1 MSTLQIASNRDRFR
15 RVAVIA
21 PLLMLASACATG
33 STFRSGVGDR
43 QLESPPYYAGSG
55 VASTALPIARLP
67 IGYQR
72 GGAQA
77 PMFDPEAGAG
87 SPIAALLAEMNAY
100 LDSLGGSV
108 RIAGALPAGTP
119 PDVHFGCNADGT
131 GECTQPDESTDAA
144 ANGVPSM
151 RLAVGRP
158 SESWVEAAGAA
169 MDAVGAQ
176 SLLVISLEVGQYWTR
191 QKSWRGDKAVEL
203 GTNHSVDV
211 PWLTSLDAPVQVLQ
225 LTGAL
230 MGRDG
235 RAIRIGA
242 EGLIARRTNLA
253 LTGFGVQALLSDD
266 DVERVRTLR
275 REDLPGRPLAW
286 QVALRTLVAQLTGQ
300 PSLAD
305 RQVPLQEG

>member
-1 MSTLQIASNRDRFR
+1 MSTIQPASIRGRIALIIPML
-15 RVAVIA
+15 V
-21 PLLMLASACATG
+21 LASACATG

-43 QLESPPYYAGSG
+43 QLERPPYHAGSG
-55 VASTALPIARLP
+55 VTSTALPIARLP

-77 PMFDPEAGAG
+77 PMFDPEAGAD

-108 RIAGALPAGTP
+108 RITGALPAGTP
-119 PDVHFGCNADGT
+119 PDVHFGCNTDAS
-131 GECTQPDESTDAA
+131 GECTQSEDGAGMTTNSGPT
-144 ANGVPSM
+144 M

-158 SESWVEAAGAA
+158 SESWVRAAGAE

-253 LTGFGVQALLSDD
+253 LSGFGVQALLSDE
-266 DVERVRTLR
+266 DVDRVRTLR
-275 REDLPGRPLAW
+275 REDLAGRPLAW

-300 PSLAD
+300 SSLAD
-305 RQVPLQEG
+305 R